1 MAQLVKHLTF
11 DFGSG
16 HALMVCEVQP
26 RLGPCAD
33 STEPAW
39 DSLSPSLKPLPCL
52 CSLSLS
58 LKINKLK
65 TNKQKKLKKKKKYQ
79 IKTLDVTSFQIEN
92 TNT

>member
-1 MAQLVKHLTF
+1 MAQLVKHLTL

-26 RLGPCAD
+26 RLGRCSD
-33 STEPAW
+33 SAEPAW

-58 LKINKLK
+58 VKINKLK
-65 TNKQKKLKKKKKYQ
+65 TKQKKNLKKKKYQ
-79 IKTLDVTSFQIEN
+79 IETLDVTSFQIEN